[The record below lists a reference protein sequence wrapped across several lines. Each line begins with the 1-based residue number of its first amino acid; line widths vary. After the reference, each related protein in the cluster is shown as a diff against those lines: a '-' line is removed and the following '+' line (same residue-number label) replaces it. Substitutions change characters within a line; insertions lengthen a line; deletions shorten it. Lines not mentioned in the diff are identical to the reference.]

1 MTDDT
6 FPTVRITATG
16 GHRFEVELPGGESTQ
31 VPSLPEELQ
40 GAEIP
45 SFVVEWLAE
54 SDEIGLI
61 IQELLQAPTKSLC
74 RIYRVPTNASSV
86 EEFSTSSFQAPTFS
100 ISPIT
105 FPSDMWTAGGGDV
118 SGFGMEQQAPETV
131 PGLPE
136 GVQLPTRLLELI
148 GMTKRVD
155 AWIEKGWRV
164 RAWAEEQGHGDA
176 PWLPTAI

>member
-1 MTDDT
+1 MSDDT
-6 FPTVRITATG
+6 FPTVKITATD
-16 GHRFEVELPGGESTQ
+16 GHRFEVELPGGDGTQ

-40 GAEIP
+40 GEDIP
-45 SFVVEWLAE
+45 SFVLEWIAE

-74 RIYRVPTNASSV
+74 RIYRVPTNYETQAQ
-86 EEFSTSSFQAPTFS
+86 FSMPSFS

-105 FPSDMWTAGGGDV
+105 FPSDMWSAAGDV
-118 SGFGMEQQAPETV
+118 SGFGMPEAPPETV

-136 GVQLPTRLLELI
+136 GIELPIRLLELI
-148 GMTKRVD
+148 GMTKRLD

-164 RAWAEEQGHGDA
+164 RAWAQEHGHGDA
-176 PWLPTAI
+176 PWLPTAL